1 MRGAVRAD
9 CACATPGLAF
19 RIVRDGKVVDAALGA
34 RRTAALGLRNLIAD
48 RYGELDWRRSHELA
62 HTGRDDRLSFCGPIE
77 RRAGRG

>member
-34 RRTAALGLRNLIAD
+34 RR
-48 RYGELDWRRSHELA
+48 SHEPA